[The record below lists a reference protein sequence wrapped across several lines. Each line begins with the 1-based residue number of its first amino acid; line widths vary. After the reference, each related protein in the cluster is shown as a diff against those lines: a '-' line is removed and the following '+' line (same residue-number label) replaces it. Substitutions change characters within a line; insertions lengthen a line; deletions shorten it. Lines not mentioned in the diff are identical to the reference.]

1 MSIFKK
7 KKSEYIPRLSAAEA
21 EEILSQVFM
30 DCYEDANSI
39 PVEQLESYSNYR
51 SEKMNLQKIIAELG
65 LVIFIILPCFFVR
78 PQFSVSNPVV
88 GERGLPL
95 YTVTVSNYLPIYSVT
110 AVQKGYSLPVYQKEK
125 RVFTIEPVQEGPMT
139 VRVSLF
145 SRQWESTVVQ
155 VGQVD
160 EQPPTLEGTALDGN
174 TVYVYVSDDSSGIDY
189 EKCYAIDENGNKR
202 ASTEYDESVGYLEFH
217 NATDVDKIIVFD
229 KYGNKLTVS
238 VTQRREKIN

>member
-88 GERGLPL
+88 GERGLPC
-95 YTVTVSNYLPIYSVT
+95 I
-110 AVQKGYSLPVYQKEK
+110 
-125 RVFTIEPVQEGPMT
+125 R
-139 VRVSLF
+139 
-145 SRQWESTVVQ
+145 
-155 VGQVD
+155 
-160 EQPPTLEGTALDGN
+160 
-174 TVYVYVSDDSSGIDY
+174 
-189 EKCYAIDENGNKR
+189 
-202 ASTEYDESVGYLEFH
+202 
-217 NATDVDKIIVFD
+217 
-229 KYGNKLTVS
+229 
-238 VTQRREKIN
+238 